1 MARIVSLGSAVQD
14 IYLIDRDDFI
24 SGHIKDIDIFGQID
38 VGSKVDI
45 DQISFEIGGAGTNSA
60 VEFARYGHQAI
71 FLGSIGKDPAGSA
84 IVSVLNKE
92 NVDTS
97 YIEVLKTVQ
106 TGLSIILLD
115 SRSGERTILT
125 HRGASAKFQNLSA
138 DSLDSIRP
146 DWLYISSLRGDFDT
160 LTQFCQKAKSIGTKV
175 MFNPGKLELADPST
189 LRRLLEYVE
198 ILLVNESE
206 AAQIVPGVILTEKIS
221 QLANYVSVAII
232 SAGSKGAIA
241 TNGTETYR
249 VGLYGSVNVKDTT
262 GAGDAFGSGFLAH
275 FASGHSFRSSL
286 IFAAANSASVISKLG
301 AKKGLLTGSEDLH
314 PMPIQK
320 L

>member
-24 SGHIKDIDIFGQID
+24 SSHIKDIDIFGQID

-138 DSLDSIRP
+138 DNLDSIRP

-175 MFNPGKLELADPST
+175 MLNPGKLELADHST

-221 QLANYVSVAII
+221 QLANYVPTAII

-249 VGLYGSVNVKDTT
+249 VGLYGSVSIKDTT

-275 FASGHSFRSSL
+275 FASGRPFRSSL